1 MAEEST
7 PGVLLKSADG
17 SHYFIPQSDLS
28 GYSVESPPNEL
39 ADKLDA
45 QAPRVDAFQ
54 VQRAGDADAAEAWVF
69 ETTTPRATDP
79 ARDPDTVIGVRRDG

>member
-28 GYSVESPPNEL
+28 GYSVESPPDEL

-54 VQRAGDADAAEAWVF
+54 VQRAGDDADAAEAWVF
-69 ETTTPRATDP
+69 GDDDSE
-79 ARDPDTVIGVRRDG
+79 GY